1 MAVEVNKNLEESLA
15 FGDGLQAKRY
25 FPVILNNDSNLEI
38 VLFST
43 KFGGAV

>member
-1 MAVEVNKNLEESLA
+1 MAVEVNKNLQESLA
-15 FGDGLQAKRY
+15 FGDGLQAKRC

-38 VLFST
+38 VLFSS